1 MTPPS
6 RLSPLRSK
14 GFALGAACLAGVGG
28 VIFFTYQLVPLFYWT
43 YWTRAFAGSLAALTL
58 LVAFSRAPGRHIV
71 AASGLL
77 TTFPLLYIGADSAL
91 YDRITSDP
99 LGCACTYCSDTFTF
113 GSFENFPW
121 SLPDGGFAT
130 LSPILFPL
138 FGAFGALLA
147 FLILRVRPALPPWIR
162 AGGGVALRVVGL
174 ASLALAAPL
183 LVSAWNRAQTYPA
196 PEDYLASLPV
206 MAVVPPVSG
215 DPFKEV
221 RSVNR
226 GSMGS
231 TEARKIYK
239 DHIAGLVIERS
250 CGSFDAV
257 CAVDFDGKSSCREI
271 VRGAAEIT
279 LRRDA
284 DGGLIF
290 VEDGEGRFAFRD
302 GLLVHLTLHE
312 LAGRMSPSMGWI
324 GAGLLGMLLA
334 VWFKLRRRSVRKR
347 LDRLAAAT
355 PGFHGEDGWIVADDE
370 RPAFR
375 ADPDLKLPVGPVL
388 IFSGARR
395 RGAVYRDGQSAEPVD
410 ILAGTRDDLME
421 ERRRE
426 VAALDVLAVAAVG
439 LGIAPLLALAGAIF

>member
-1 MTPPS
+1 MTSPS
-6 RLSPLRSK
+6 RLSLLRSK
-14 GFALGAACLAGVGG
+14 SFVVGAACLAGVGG
-28 VIFFTYQLVPLFYWT
+28 VIFFTYQLVPTFYWT

-91 YDRITSDP
+91 DDRITTDP
-99 LGCACTYCSDTFTF
+99 LGCACDYCSDVFTF
-113 GSFENFPW
+113 DFGHYPW
-121 SLPDGGFAT
+121 SLPDGWFAT

-138 FGAFGALLA
+138 FGALGALFA
-147 FLILRVRPALPPWIR
+147 FLILRVRPAMPSWIR

-183 LVSAWNRAQTYPA
+183 LVIAWNRAQTYPD
-196 PEDYLASLPV
+196 PKDYLASLPV

-215 DPFKEV
+215 DPFEVV
-221 RSVNR
+221 RSENL
-226 GSMGS
+226 GSGIR

-239 DHIAGLVIERS
+239 DPIAGLVIERS
-250 CGSFDAV
+250 CGSSDAQCSV
-257 CAVDFDGKSSCREI
+257 SFDGDSNCREI
-271 VRGAAEIT
+271 VRGAAEVT

-302 GLLVHLTLHE
+302 GSLVHLTLRE
-312 LAGRMSPSMGWI
+312 IAGRMSPSMGWI

-334 VWFKLRRRSVRKR
+334 VWFKLRRRNARQR

-388 IFSGARR
+388 IFSGGRR
-395 RGAVYRDGQSAEPVD
+395 RGAVYRDGQSAEPVE

-421 ERRRE
+421 ERRRD

-439 LGIAPLLALAGAIF
+439 LGVAPLLALAGAMF